1 MKNKSFKPSDFM
13 KARRPEQ
20 FSDSSIISEPII
32 SKEQFDHFLATITQR
47 CQEKDFENFCRL
59 LAQKEICPNL
69 VIQTGSTGGGD
80 SKVDTETYPVA
91 DDISLKWY
99 EGIGRKA
106 DNERWAFAISV
117 QKTWKTKIQGD
128 VKKIVLTGRDYKRIY
143 FMSNQAI
150 RDKDRAEY
158 EDTLTKEYGVPVH
171 IFDKQWI
178 IDKVYSHNRFDI
190 AISALNLTY
199 AEDRHKVIGFKDA
212 EKLADLAAIE
222 KEIDNFDSAINM
234 GYQFVEDCL
243 YAAILSRELEKPQ
256 FEVYGRFERAKR
268 VAEEFGVSQ
277 QVLRATYQHIWTAY
291 CWYNDFKLTNKL
303 YDELE
308 ALSIN
313 SNNVWDLERLC
324 TLYTNIQ
331 TAAFSEY
338 LTFSEAKL
346 TERFES
352 LFNTLSAITDDN
364 TRPNASA
371 TAKSHILLLKLSKA
385 AITKKPLTGIFSEI
399 GELLD
404 SSHNLMDFPAEI
416 LIRVIKE
423 LSGFIGEEH
432 GFDELFEK
440 IIEVS
445 TQRLGDGE
453 AGRLL
458 VNNGFRKLDSNKYH
472 EAIKLFAK
480 ASNKLIQYE
489 HRDYFIQAQAGIACA
504 YESMGLFWAARGCYA
519 LAVHQLDK
527 DFAEHGTMPKIM
539 STLLRHLIWIEI
551 RLGRVP
557 YVLAWLSYKNIIDT
571 HILEIKPDEN
581 SDEDNQLIDT
591 VLGILI
597 LKTKYQD
604 LGGLSFLPE
613 LLDKFGLYMSQF
625 AALYAL
631 GHEDRVVSE
640 FKFEDENLYEFCT
653 NWLNQPANADLPIS
667 SEWNI
672 DKIISINSLVLG
684 VKFSID
690 LPNDKGLLMF
700 SEAILSA
707 IECFLAT
714 GLAHKFYPQQSNV
727 NCILEINESVEK
739 VSYKEIENDCGEI
752 TIYILVKNNDMLSY
766 IQSKASHDDIFNLVV
781 RIICEGVIIG
791 DLNNTEA
798 LVKNDLAL
806 DRMNQLIHLPTILN
820 NILDSQLL
828 YSLKQ
833 WEAHAGH
840 EQFALLR
847 TKPWSDNL
855 YNSNTTFKI
864 DDSKNNKYSEKSFSE
879 AKHNDIKTISIIN
892 TRVWNKAKWSGTLY
906 AFSPETPIPILGLTF
921 NNKTESLKI
930 FNGWKKR
937 LGSVDINNEINVC
950 IITEIDKNNPHHY
963 KVIIH
968 PNYKLLDSKS
978 HEFCI
983 FVNRSNIM
991 TPNNSVNLNNFKRS
1005 LSRGLGYFLIP
1016 ATFNQKNS
1024 QPEMADEKYWIRK
1037 NNIKIIEAWKIGVND
1052 MEYMAISGDDDLSN
1066 N

>member
-1 MKNKSFKPSDFM
+1 M

-20 FSDSSIISEPII
+20 FSDSSIISEPLIP
-32 SKEQFDHFLATITQR
+32 KEQFDHFLATITQR

-99 EGIGRKA
+99 EGIGQKA
-106 DNERWAFAISV
+106 ANERWAFAISV
-117 QKTWKTKIQGD
+117 QKTWKTKVQGD
-128 VKKIVLTGRDYKRIY
+128 VEKIVLTGRDYKHIY

-150 RDKDRAEY
+150 RDKDRAEC
-158 EDTLTKEYGVPVH
+158 EDSLTKKYGIPVH

-190 AISALNLTY
+190 AILALNITP
-199 AEDRHKVIGFKDA
+199 AENKHQVIGFKDA

-268 VAEEFGVSQ
+268 AAEGFGVSQ
-277 QVLRATYQHIWTAY
+277 QVIRVTYQYIWTAY
-291 CWYNDFKLTNKL
+291 CWHNDFKLANKL

-308 ALSIN
+308 VLSIN

-324 TLYTNIQ
+324 TLYINIQ
-331 TAAFSEY
+331 TAAFREF

-352 LFNTLSAITDDN
+352 LFNALSAIANDN

-385 AITKKPLTGIFSEI
+385 VMTKKPLTDIFSEI

-416 LIRVIKE
+416 LIRIIKE
-423 LSGFIGEEH
+423 LSDFIGEEH

-458 VNNGFRKLDSNKYH
+458 VNNGFRKLDSDKYH
-472 EAIKLFAK
+472 EAIKLFAR

-489 HRDYFIQAQAGIACA
+489 HRDYFIQAQAAIACA

-557 YVLAWLSYKNIIDT
+557 YALTWLSYKNIIDA

-597 LKTKYQD
+597 LKTKYND
-604 LGGLSFLPE
+604 LKELSFLPE

-631 GHEDRVVSE
+631 GHEDRIVSE

-653 NWLNQPANADLPIS
+653 NWLNQPANTDLPIN

-672 DKIISINSLVLG
+672 DKKISISSLVLG

-690 LPNDKGLLMF
+690 LPNDKELLMF

-714 GLAHKFYPQQSNV
+714 GLAHKFYPQKSNV

-739 VSYKEIENDCGEI
+739 VSYKEIEDDCGEI
-752 TIYILVKNNDMLSY
+752 TITILVKNNNMLSY
-766 IQSKASHDDIFNLVV
+766 IQSKANHEDIFSLVI
-781 RIICEGVIIG
+781 RIICEGIIIG

-828 YSLKQ
+828 YSFKQ
-833 WEAHAGH
+833 WEAHAGN

-855 YNSNTTFKI
+855 YHSNSSFKI
-864 DDSKNNKYSEKSFSE
+864 DDSENNKLSEKSFTE
-879 AKHNDIKTISIIN
+879 AKHNEIKILSIIN
-892 TRVWNKAKWSGTLY
+892 TRVWDKAKWSGTLY
-906 AFSPETPIPILGLTF
+906 AFSPEMPMPIFGLTF
-921 NNKTESLKI
+921 DNKTESLKI

-937 LGSVDINNEINVC
+937 LGAVDINDEINVC
-950 IITEIDKNNPHHY
+950 IITGIDKENPYHY
-963 KVIIH
+963 KVLIS
-968 PNYKLLDSKS
+968 PNFKLSNFKNSGYCVFTGRISK
-978 HEFCI
+978 
-983 FVNRSNIM
+983 M
-991 TPNNSVNLNNFKRS
+991 QPNNSVNLDGFKRS
-1005 LSRGLGYFLIP
+1005 LSRGLGYFLVP
-1016 ATFNQKNS
+1016 AIFNAKIS
-1024 QPEMADEKYWIRK
+1024 QPEIANKKYWIRK
-1037 NNIKIIEAWKIGVND
+1037 NNIKIIEAWKISEND
-1052 MEYMAISGDDDLSN
+1052 VEYMAIRGEDNLIFPK
-1066 N
+1066 